1 MQLNSFE
8 YFILGVLVS
17 VPITVIGGLY
27 ATRLE
32 KRLANRSEKRAK
44 ARVAIIKR
52 EYEEAK
58 KYHDNPIQIIFFVGV
73 WVLWLTIYWIL
84 QSLLDALFSFSANG
98 SYFANQNGVA
108 SLINVADSLVSV
120 IFLTYIFRSGYRAYR
135 IVRRVRDF
143 DSYQSSYFQELATL
157 EQVEGVTPNVVGAV
171 DPAAKPLD
179 NG

>member
-8 YFILGVLVS
+8 IFILGVLVS

-32 KRLANRSEKRAK
+32 KRLAKRSEKRAQ
-44 ARVAIIKR
+44 ARIVIIKR
-52 EYEEAK
+52 EYEEAR
-58 KYHDNPIQIIFFVGV
+58 KYHDDPIQIVFFVGV
-73 WVLWLTIYWIL
+73 WILWLTIYWIL
-84 QSLLDALFSFSANG
+84 QSLLDALFSFGANG

-108 SLINVADSLVSV
+108 SLINTVDSLVSV
-120 IFLTYIFRSGYRAYR
+120 IFLTYIFRSGYRSYR
-135 IVRRVRDF
+135 IVRRIRDF

-157 EQVEGVTPNVVGAV
+157 EQVEGVTPSPVAAV
-171 DPAAKPLD
+171 DPVAEPLD